1 MDGLKAYMNSPYSIE
16 VSPDQTSEG
25 SLCYIARHP
34 ELPGCMSHG
43 QTPDEAIANLM
54 DARRVYIEVLLEKNQ
69 QIPLPQASSI
79 IWEVVE
85 REERAEDYA
94 VKQEVSPIL
103 SLELNRERI

>member
-1 MDGLKAYMNSPYSIE
+1 MNRIEDYINSPYSIE

-25 SLCYIARHP
+25 LLCYLARHP

-43 QTPDEAIANLM
+43 QTPDEAIANLI

-79 IWEVVE
+79 IWEIVE
-85 REERAEDYA
+85 GEERAEDYA

-103 SLELNRERI
+103 SLELN